1 MTAIVAEAADPDEA
15 MRRAAGGDA
24 EAFRELVEE
33 HQSMVF
39 SIVWR
44 FFGDRGVAEELAQ
57 DVFVQLY
64 RSLGEIESPA
74 HLVFWLRRVAA
85 NRCIDKARRS
95 HLRLVPIEDVAE
107 PSAEGHLSD
116 PLFAR
121 ALHNALAALPEAQRL
136 VVTLRFQEELEP
148 SEISSLLGMPINT
161 VKSHLQRALGAL
173 RRRFMPDD
181 GAAHDAISHGRQ
193 S

>member
-1 MTAIVAEAADPDEA
+1 MTAIVSEASDSDRV

-33 HQSMVF
+33 HQAMVF
-39 SIVWR
+39 SIAYR
-44 FFGDRGVAEELAQ
+44 FCGDRGIAEELAQ

-64 RSLGEIESPA
+64 RSMGDIESPE
-74 HLVFWLRRVAA
+74 HLMFWLRRVTA

-95 HLRLVPIEDVAE
+95 RLRLVPIDKVAE
-107 PSAEGHLSD
+107 PPAAVQPSD

-121 ALHNALAALPEAQRL
+121 ALREAMAALPEAQRL

-148 SEISSLLGMPINT
+148 SEICSLLGMPINT

-173 RRRFMPDD
+173 RRRFVPDR
-181 GAAHDAISHGRQ
+181 GAARDAVAPRRQ